1 MVECGNPSFLGMPN
15 ARLTSRLLTKR
26 TETDISSN
34 TTIMLMTFGQLV
46 DHDIQLTPLRDT
58 DGGDFTDCCADANKH
73 HVDCC
78 PIEVPKGD
86 EFYGKD
92 DRPDCLPFLRSKLF
106 EHKGMYFFSLLK
118 QKRMCIIFSVRRDFE
133 Q

>member
-58 DGGDFTDCCADANKH
+58 EGGDFTDCCADANKH

-106 EHKGMYFFSLLK
+106 EHKGTYVLFF
-118 QKRMCIIFSVRRDFE
+118 C
-133 Q
+133 